1 MNTICFDFDGVLAA
15 YDEWENGK
23 IGDPLPEGIR
33 LAQLCEKQG
42 YKIVINT
49 CRTHPQH
56 GAGNQREQFL
66 AIKKWLYDNK
76 VSYDWVEMKGKPIA
90 DVYVDDRGLKFEQK
104 AGHQGGYAEVLF
116 NKFIKTSIENGG
128 VRSK

>member
-1 MNTICFDFDGVLAA
+1 MTTICFDFDGVLAS
-15 YDEWENGK
+15 YDGWKDGAIGEPISNGVK
-23 IGDPLPEGIR
+23 LSK
-33 LAQLCEKQG
+33 LCHEAG

-76 VSYDWVEMKGKPIA
+76 VPYDWVEMKGKSIA
-90 DVYVDDRGLKFEQK
+90 DVYVDDRGMYFDQDL
-104 AGHQGGYAEVLF
+104 G
-116 NKFIKTSIENGG
+116 KTMKTYDKYMFDMIQER
-128 VRSK
+128 VQ

>member
-1 MNTICFDFDGVLAA
+1 MSKTICFDFDGVLAS
-15 YDEWENGK
+15 YDGWKDGAIGEPISNGVK
-23 IGDPLPEGIR
+23 
-33 LAQLCEKQG
+33 LAKLCHKAG

-76 VSYDWVEMKGKPIA
+76 VPYDWVEMKGKPIA
-90 DVYVDDRGLKFEQK
+90 DVYIDDRGMYFDQDL
-104 AGHQGGYAEVLF
+104 G
-116 NKFIKTSIENGG
+116 KTMKTYDKYMFDMIQER
-128 VRSK
+128 VQ

>member
-1 MNTICFDFDGVLAA
+1 MNTICFDFDGVLSS
-15 YDEWENGK
+15 YDGWKDGAIGEPILNGVK
-23 IGDPLPEGIR
+23 
-33 LAQLCEKQG
+33 LAKLCHEAG

-90 DVYVDDRGLKFEQK
+90 DVYIDDRGMYFDQDL
-104 AGHQGGYAEVLF
+104 G
-116 NKFIKTSIENGG
+116 KTMKTYDKYMFDMIQER
-128 VRSK
+128 VQ